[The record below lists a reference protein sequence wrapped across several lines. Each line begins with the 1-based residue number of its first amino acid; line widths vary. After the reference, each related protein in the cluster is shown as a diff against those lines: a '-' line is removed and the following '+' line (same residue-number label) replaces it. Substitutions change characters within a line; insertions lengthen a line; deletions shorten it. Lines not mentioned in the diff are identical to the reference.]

1 MPAGGQEIDSLER
14 LFMEALAVGKIGEAQ
29 RMLATVAALRP
40 TFEATAELEDLPWA
54 ATLAEGPRKPRLI
67 CVSAPTANAGIH
79 QYARLAAHFRGDRDV
94 AALPLVGFATGERLP
109 ATPEVAVRVIAES
122 ALRASEGHPFVL
134 VGHSSGGSFAYA
146 AAGLLENT
154 WGIRPA
160 GVVLLD
166 TLSFRHTADEGVDYS
181 GMMRLNFTQADA
193 SPVRLTN
200 SRLSAMGRWMVLLN
214 QLDVRHTTAPVLLV
228 RCGRPLLGEGAA
240 AGPVPPAPR
249 REEQQPEPLV
259 PGADVRPVEAD
270 HLSMIREDSAR
281 TARIVEEWLRATDVA
296 H

>member
-1 MPAGGQEIDSLER
+1 
-14 LFMEALAVGKIGEAQ
+14 
-29 RMLATVAALRP
+29 MLATVAALRP

-94 AALPLVGFATGERLP
+94 SALPLVGFATGERLP
-109 ATPEVAVRVIAES
+109 ATPEAAVRVIAES

-146 AAGLLENT
+146 AAGLLEST

-166 TLSFRHTADEGVDYS
+166 TLSFRHQADEGVDYS
-181 GMMRLNFTQADA
+181 GMMRVNFTQADA

-214 QLDVRHTTAPVLLV
+214 QLDVQHTTAPVLLV
-228 RCGRPLLGEGAA
+228 QCGKPLFGAVDAGE
-240 AGPVPPAPR
+240 PVAPAQGR
-249 REEQQPEPLV
+249 REPLV
-259 PGADVRPVEAD
+259 AGADVRLVAAD

-281 TARIVEEWLRATDVA
+281 TARIVEEWLRATDAVE
-296 H
+296 